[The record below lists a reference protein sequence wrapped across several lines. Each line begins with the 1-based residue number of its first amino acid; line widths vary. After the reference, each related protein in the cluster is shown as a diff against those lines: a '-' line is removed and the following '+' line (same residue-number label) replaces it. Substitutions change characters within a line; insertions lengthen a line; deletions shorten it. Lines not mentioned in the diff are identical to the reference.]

1 LPAAL
6 LLCLV
11 FAAAP
16 PVAAS
21 AQSATEAPAAPAPS
35 EAEPP
40 AALAQSEIQSKARPV
55 TCSVDM

>member
-11 FAAAP
+11 FAAA